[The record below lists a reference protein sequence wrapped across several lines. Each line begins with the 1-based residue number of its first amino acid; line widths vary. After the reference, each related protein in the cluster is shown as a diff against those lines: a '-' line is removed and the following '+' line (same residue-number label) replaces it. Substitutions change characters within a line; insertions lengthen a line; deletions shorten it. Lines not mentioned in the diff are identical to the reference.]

1 MLGMMHCTSYR
12 DSHYQNISFSLL
24 LNMGENPTVHPTL
37 CSQKVLVSGGES
49 LESSCSPGMVSLSH
63 SSSATASILPTYI
76 LGPSSYT
83 SSFLSSPEHRRD
95 GGETVR
101 NSHLADCSS
110 QLHSPQCSGGIV
122 LEKHLSVQSIIHLFS
137 SHFA

>member
-1 MLGMMHCTSYR
+1 MMHCTSYR
-12 DSHYQNISFSLL
+12 DSHCQNISFSLL
-24 LNMGENPTVHPTL
+24 LNMEENTTVHPTL

-49 LESSCSPGMVSLSH
+49 LEGSCSPRMVSLSQ

-76 LGPSSYT
+76 LGPSSCT

-101 NSHLADCSS
+101 NSHFSVATMDCSN
-110 QLHSPQCSGGIV
+110 QLHFPKCSIIY
-122 LEKHLSVQSIIHLFS
+122 SIIHLFS
-137 SHFA
+137 SHFAWD

>member
-1 MLGMMHCTSYR
+1 MQQQGRRDENTGSTMLGMMHCTSYR

-24 LNMGENPTVHPTL
+24 LNMEENPTIHPTL

-49 LESSCSPGMVSLSH
+49 LESSCSPGMVSLFH

-76 LGPSSYT
+76 LGPSSCT

-101 NSHLADCSS
+101 NSHFSALASCTFPNA
-110 QLHSPQCSGGIV
+110 QAA
-122 LEKHLSVQSIIHLFS
+122 LF
-137 SHFA
+137 